1 MTAEPSL
8 ASESIEGGREAGR
21 YLPAWTTGD
30 LPTPPPGGWR
40 IWVGLI
46 GPGVVLAGTSIGSG
60 EWLFGPAVT
69 AQYGAALLWLALL
82 SILLQAFCNLAM
94 MRYAVYSGEPIIVGG
109 LRTWPGPAAWM
120 GVYLILD
127 IAAIWPYNASNAAV
141 PLAAVLLGH
150 LPQTPSDH
158 VLVKALGFTV
168 FVLAFVPLIF
178 GGTVYRMLEKIMT
191 AKLVLVLG
199 YLSIIA
205 VAMVSWP
212 VVKDVAAG
220 FLRFGTLPLRAQSIV
235 IDRQFSLESD
245 DGPDRVRVQGTW
257 ELDGRPTGD
266 VLVMAGTKPGRY
278 DLRNPDAIPA
288 AIKQQSDQLL
298 AKARELSRPGFFFVR
313 TSEPGLTLEAEG
325 SVIDHHLWHPSAL
338 RVSQGNII
346 VRYDRPVPSS
356 RALCITVSQLARPR
370 RSRIRGHRGLPARA
384 RSSSRPELDEW
395 SSPSSAS
402 PEPVGS
408 ATRSSRITLATRAG
422 AWARVLARS
431 PAPSAAARSGCRTR
445 VASFPWTART

>member
-1 MTAEPSL
+1 MTVEPSL
-8 ASESIEGGREAGR
+8 ASESIEGGREAAR
-21 YLPAWTTGD
+21 YLPAWTTGN
-30 LPTPPPGGWR
+30 LPTPPPGGWQL
-40 IWVGLI
+40 WVGLI

-120 GVYLILD
+120 GVYLVLD

-150 LPQTPSDH
+150 LPQTASDH

-178 GGTVYRMLEKIMT
+178 GGTVYRMLEKIMP

-205 VAMVSWP
+205 VTMVSLP
-212 VVKDVAAG
+212 VIKDVATG
-220 FLRFGTLPLRAQSIV
+220 FARFGTLPLRAQSIV
-235 IDRQFSLESD
+235 IDRQFSLESK
-245 DGPDRVRVQGTW
+245 DGPDRIRVQGTW

-266 VLVMAGTKPGRY
+266 VIATSGTK
-278 DLRNPDAIPA
+278 
-288 AIKQQSDQLL
+288 Q
-298 AKARELSRPGFFFVR
+298 V
-313 TSEPGLTLEAEG
+313 
-325 SVIDHHLWHPSAL
+325 
-338 RVSQGNII
+338 
-346 VRYDRPVPSS
+346 
-356 RALCITVSQLARPR
+356 
-370 RSRIRGHRGLPARA
+370 
-384 RSSSRPELDEW
+384 
-395 SSPSSAS
+395 
-402 PEPVGS
+402 
-408 ATRSSRITLATRAG
+408 
-422 AWARVLARS
+422 
-431 PAPSAAARSGCRTR
+431 
-445 VASFPWTART
+445 